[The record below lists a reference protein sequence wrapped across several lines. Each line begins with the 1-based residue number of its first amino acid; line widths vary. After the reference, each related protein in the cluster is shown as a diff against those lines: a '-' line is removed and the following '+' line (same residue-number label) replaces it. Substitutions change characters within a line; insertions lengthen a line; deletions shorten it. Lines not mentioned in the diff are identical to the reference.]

1 MAGTVTSDYYT
12 IEPLRKVHI
21 SWTANASGAAT
32 GTTVAV
38 NGLITRAI
46 IKHGASS
53 SAPSASYTIQ
63 LTDVDGQ
70 DVLRRASSGVVASVS
85 NAIDYCPTIVDQ
97 SSAAVGPVAVD
108 GKLSLAVAS
117 AGNANTGELI
127 VYLT

>member
-1 MAGTVTSDYYT
+1 MARS
-12 IEPLRKVHI
+12 
-21 SWTANASGAAT
+21 SGD
-32 GTTVAV
+32 GSPE
-38 NGLITRAI
+38 AI
-46 IKHGASS
+46 PGESTCRTNRCA
-53 SAPSASYTIQ
+53 
-63 LTDVDGQ
+63 
-70 DVLRRASSGVVASVS
+70 GVVASVS